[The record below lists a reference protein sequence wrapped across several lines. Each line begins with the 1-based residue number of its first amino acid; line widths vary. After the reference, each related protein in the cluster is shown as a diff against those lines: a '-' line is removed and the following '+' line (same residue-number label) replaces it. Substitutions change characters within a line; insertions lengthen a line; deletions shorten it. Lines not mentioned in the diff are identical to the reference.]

1 MSKKVLFIDRDGTLV
16 LEPEN
21 YQLDSL
27 TKLAFYPK
35 VFQYMSKIALELDF
49 ELVMVTNQDGLGTSS
64 FPEDT
69 FWPTQNFILK
79 AFENESVTFE
89 ELFIDRSFP
98 EDNAPTR
105 KPRTGMLTKYL
116 NNSDYDL
123 ANSYV
128 IGDRITDVELAK
140 NLGSKAIFIKNEAY
154 LGGSEISASADEL
167 KNVIAL
173 QTTDW
178 KQIYEVLKLD
188 ERTASIT
195 RKTNETDIFIRLNL
209 DGTGKSN
216 IDTGISFFDH
226 MLDQIARHGQMDLDI
241 QVKGDLEV
249 DEHHTIEDTAIAL
262 GEVFATALGN
272 KLGIER
278 YGFCLP
284 MDDCLAQV
292 AIDFGGRNW
301 LVWETEFKREM
312 IGKMPTEMFF
322 HFFKSFTDGA
332 KANLNI
338 KCEGTNEHHKIEAIF
353 KAFAK
358 AIKVAVKRD
367 TEKMILPSTKGM
379 L

>member
-167 KNVIAL
+167 K
-173 QTTDW
+173 
-178 KQIYEVLKLD
+178 K
-188 ERTASIT
+188 
-195 RKTNETDIFIRLNL
+195 
-209 DGTGKSN
+209 
-216 IDTGISFFDH
+216 
-226 MLDQIARHGQMDLDI
+226 
-241 QVKGDLEV
+241 
-249 DEHHTIEDTAIAL
+249 
-262 GEVFATALGN
+262 
-272 KLGIER
+272 
-278 YGFCLP
+278 
-284 MDDCLAQV
+284 
-292 AIDFGGRNW
+292 
-301 LVWETEFKREM
+301 
-312 IGKMPTEMFF
+312 
-322 HFFKSFTDGA
+322 
-332 KANLNI
+332 
-338 KCEGTNEHHKIEAIF
+338 
-353 KAFAK
+353 
-358 AIKVAVKRD
+358 
-367 TEKMILPSTKGM
+367 
-379 L
+379 

>member
-1 MSKKVLFIDRDGTLV
+1 MAKKVLFIDRDGTIV

-21 YQLDSL
+21 YQLDCLS
-27 TKLAFYPK
+27 KLEFYPK
-35 VFQYMSKIALELDF
+35 AFQYLAKIAKELDF
-49 ELVMVTNQDGLGTSS
+49 ELAMVTNQDGLGTSS

-69 FWPTQNFILK
+69 FWPTQNFIIK
-79 AFENESVTFE
+79 AFENEGVKFNE
-89 ELFIDRSFP
+89 IFIDKSFP

-116 NNSDYDL
+116 NNPSYDL
-123 ANSYV
+123 ENSFV
-128 IGDRITDVELAK
+128 LGDRITDVELAK
-140 NLGSKAIFIKNEAY
+140 NLGSKAIFIKNEDN
-154 LGGSEISASADEL
+154 LGGSEIASTVEEL
-167 KNVIAL
+167 ASTIAL
-173 QTTDW
+173 TTTSW
-178 KQIYEVLKLD
+178 KTIYEFLKLE
-188 ERTASIT
+188 ERTASII
-195 RKTNETDIFIRLNL
+195 RKTNETDIAITVNL
-209 DGTGKSN
+209 DGTGKSK
-216 IDTGISFFDH
+216 IDTGIAFFDH

-262 GEVFATALGN
+262 GEVFAKALGN

-301 LVWETEFKREM
+301 LVWEADFKREM
-312 IGKMPTEMFF
+312 IGQMPTEMFF

-338 KCEGTNEHHKIEAIF
+338 KAEGTNEHHKIEAIF

-367 TEKMILPSTKGM
+367 TEKLILPSTKGM